1 MTSTLDFMGKFLPY
15 VFIFLL
21 YFGFHTLM
29 QSNVENVGESFYSN
43 RIENKK
49 LNPKV
54 YDIFHK
60 YLPDLSKYEWISN
73 LYCTVI
79 SVILFSYID
88 LDGIIEFASY
98 YIVLLIIRDISINLT
113 ILPKNKE
120 CFQSYDNAIFGGCYD
135 KIFSGHFATVYLLT
149 LIVNKYNAVSPVV
162 LVIINIIN
170 AFLILLT
177 RGHYTID
184 IFVSFFITSL
194 LFTNNIK
201 IPKLI

>member
-1 MTSTLDFMGKFLPY
+1 MSSSWLLDFVKKFLPY
-15 VFIFLL
+15 IFVFLL
-21 YFGFHTLM
+21 YLGFHMLM
-29 QSNVENVGESFYSN
+29 LSNVENIGESFYSN
-43 RIENKK
+43 RIENNK

-73 LYCTVI
+73 LYWVII

-88 LDGIIEFASY
+88 LDGIIEFFSY
-98 YIVLLIIRDISINLT
+98 FIVLFIIRDISINLT
-113 ILPKNKE
+113 ILPKNKKCYE
-120 CFQSYDNAIFGGCYD
+120 NSIFGGCYD
-135 KIFSGHFATVYLLT
+135 KIFSGHFASIYLLT
-149 LIVNKYNAVSPVV
+149 LIVSKYNIVSPVV